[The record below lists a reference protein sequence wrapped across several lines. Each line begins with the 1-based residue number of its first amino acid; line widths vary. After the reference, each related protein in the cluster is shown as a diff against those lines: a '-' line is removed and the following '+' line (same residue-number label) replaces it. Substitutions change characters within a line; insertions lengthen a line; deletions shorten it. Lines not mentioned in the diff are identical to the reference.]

1 VIVVVGCP
9 LVVRDDEGVVVAGG
23 TASSIARAAAI
34 AGASVQL
41 AGRLTD
47 GPDGDA
53 VLFDLARSGVG
64 HAAMLR
70 EAATIAPGPGGG
82 PGGQG
87 GGLDAGDLDLA
98 LRYLTSYGVLVVADP
113 LEPDAWTVVADAAAY
128 AGSYLVAVLPPGRS
142 TDPAIEG
149 ATVFEGPLD
158 DPDGEFGALV
168 GRYAAALD
176 DGSDARAAFR
186 DALGGSG
193 WEEAPADDERQTG
206 R

>member
-1 VIVVVGCP
+1 MIVVVGRP
-9 LVVRDDEGVVVAGG
+9 LVVRDDDGMVAAGG
-23 TASSIARAAAI
+23 TAAAIARAAAV

-70 EAATIAPGPGGG
+70 EAATAPAGADGG
-82 PGGQG
+82 PG

-113 LEPDAWTVVADAAAY
+113 LGPDAWSVVADAAAY
-128 AGSYLVAVLPPGRS
+128 AGSYLVAVLPAGS
-142 TDPAIEG
+142 SSHPAIDG
-149 ATVFEGPLD
+149 ATVFEGPPD

-176 DGSDARAAFR
+176 DGSDAGAAFR
-186 DALGGSG
+186 GALGKSG
-193 WEEAPADDERQTG
+193 WEEVPADDDGPTG